1 MLIPITWY
9 LYVSLV
15 MLLCGRGSYGET
27 EKQCD
32 VENRFDE
39 ASPCPR
45 WEAVPQAAWG
55 YFGLYDYL

>member
-39 ASPCPR
+39 ASPCPL

-55 YFGLYDYL
+55 AR